1 MKLVDDNMKKIG
13 LAVILFG
20 LMIVIVGFG
29 KYFEES
35 LKITTLTQ
43 NSMVEF
49 NQYEILDGEIKYKLP
64 IEWLTTVK
72 ENTDNNVYLNEF
84 VSGDANTYGS
94 IEVVKSENGSEAI
107 IDQYIKEITE
117 LGINDFKRDKIKI
130 NDKGVEVVQYE
141 LRSSE
146 KNVKKT
152 YEYYIPVDNYMTKV
166 TFIINDN
173 KTKEN
178 TQSIFENIVKT
189 FSFKK

>member
-107 IDQYIKEITE
+107 IDQYIKEITG

-130 NDKGVEVVQYE
+130 NDKSVEVVQYE

-152 YEYYIPVDNYMTKV
+152 YEYYIPLDNYMTKV